1 MHVEVVELYKNRLSD
16 VSAQALSLLLEYS
29 PRPSVHGFHLSHN
42 YFTPLGVGL
51 LLSSAVRSGFY
62 PARTGE
68 VGKDYLCPLWLRVEQ
83 QLVTWEVLSGLPE
96 EEPKH
101 AEACMSR
108 GLKSINLCQAPE
120 EQPPNRF
127 LDEQK
132 RRAELLLEEKST
144 NLTRRCQ
151 AEGKYEKVLPEE
163 FRLLCMPECFEGEPD
178 ESDGWQ
184 VRRSPSC
191 SKWRCVHIHERERG
205 NHGWPM
211 VHLPYFWSQ
220 KERQTLEPPEGSLLK
235 LDPAWRNWRP
245 RLPISRSEF
254 LLFLC
259 RQMRLLGVSSMGPSN
274 QKKRQGMLTLEAVQE
289 GADSAQDYQEVWF
302 AYASYVRSCLEQR
315 RGLQLNSFC
324 KIGWTIQKK
333 LGKTSYRP
341 YFHFSDAFVR
351 SYLSAEAARKNAAVP
366 GELCNFE
373 DFNFSKA
380 ALKFSRQLTK
390 DQVFTMMRALVQRLG
405 DNLAEG
411 REVDLALG
419 DVGKFQCRKSW
430 FRNDPETADTGAA
443 PLSRDRA
450 PTTAPVRAE
459 AAAPP
464 GATGTCRGAAT
475 LLVEASQ
482 PDEVKGFEGG
492 QQRSME
498 PVPGPGAAKDAAGG
512 EEMSASQSAPSLGL
526 TALQFKKELAFKE
539 AMDRHIAAMEAH
551 AAEAVAEKDAWDSH
565 VSETWCA
572 GMGAV
577 VVMRT
582 EPKSETSTF
591 DSQVR
596 QSLDDQVRTN
606 NTLRNLAKQKDLALE
621 LSQLQANREELAM
634 LRNADRAK
642 KAFDRETLA
651 TAWNADIRM
660 KNIWKAIETWREFGL
675 VRSIGTKKNRGSWHI
690 P

>member
-1 MHVEVVELYKNRLSD
+1 
-16 VSAQALSLLLEYS
+16 
-29 PRPSVHGFHLSHN
+29 
-42 YFTPLGVGL
+42 
-51 LLSSAVRSGFY
+51 
-62 PARTGE
+62 
-68 VGKDYLCPLWLRVEQ
+68 
-83 QLVTWEVLSGLPE
+83 
-96 EEPKH
+96 
-101 AEACMSR
+101 
-108 GLKSINLCQAPE
+108 LK
-120 EQPPNRF
+120 
-127 LDEQK
+127 
-132 RRAELLLEEKST
+132 
-144 NLTRRCQ
+144 TRRP
-151 AEGKYEKVLPEE
+151 G
-163 FRLLCMPECFEGEPD
+163 D
-178 ESDGWQ
+178 
-184 VRRSPSC
+184 
-191 SKWRCVHIHERERG
+191 
-205 NHGWPM
+205 WP
-211 VHLPYFWSQ
+211 Q
-220 KERQTLEPPEGSLLK
+220 
-235 LDPAWRNWRP
+235 
-245 RLPISRSEF
+245 
-254 LLFLC
+254 
-259 RQMRLLGVSSMGPSN
+259 PSN
-274 QKKRQGMLTLEAVQE
+274 QKKRQGMLTLEGLIQDIIQRRGKLGSKE

-419 DVGKFQCRKSW
+419 DVGKFQCRGDRDPRFHFAQEFLKQ
-430 FRNDPETADTGAA
+430 DPETADTGAA

-565 VSETWCA
+565 VSECLLQERDEIQA
-572 GMGAV
+572 RKERNHLNLHFLKHQMALGEQKRKEQRKEDIEAASAHDF
-577 VVMRT
+577 
-582 EPKSETSTF
+582 PSFSEVHPNQMKDF
-591 DSQVR
+591 VKAQQERVR

-660 KNIWKAIETWREFGL
+660 KNIWKAIDNHSKVANKGPSKVGL
-675 VRSIGTKKNRGSWHI
+675 GDALPPSRAGSTLSAGRI
-690 P
+690 MTGSARRTPLGCSTSLSQLEARAGNGKGLF